1 MPIWNDHGAQIDF
14 CAWLEQHQQERRE
27 QEIRDLAKRYAEGRD
42 MPSQNRVV
50 TPMINQTNPT
60 TTWLSPNASKP
71 MASLNFRYN
80 DIVLD
85 IHPGIQGFPRQL
97 LAEMAIREQL
107 DLCDE
112 PGDN

>member
-1 MPIWNDHGAQIDF
+1 MPIWNDQKAQLDF
-14 CAWLEQHQQERRE
+14 YSWLECHQQERRE
-27 QEIRDLAKRYAEGRD
+27 EEIRDLARRYAEG
-42 MPSQNRVV
+42 SLTQHNRVA
-50 TPMINQTNPT
+50 TPMIHQTNPT
-60 TTWLSPNASKP
+60 TAWFSPNASKP

>member
-1 MPIWNDHGAQIDF
+1 MPIWNDQRAQLDF
-14 CAWLEQHQQERRE
+14 YTWLETHAQERRE
-27 QEIRDLAKRYAEGRD
+27 QEIRDLAKKYAEG
-42 MPSQNRVV
+42 SLTQHNRVV
-50 TPMINQTNPT
+50 TPLIHQQSPT
-60 TTWLSPNASKP
+60 TAWLSPNAAKP

-85 IHPGIQGFPRQL
+85 IHPYIQGFPRQL

-107 DLCDE
+107 DLGDE